1 MFSLRDFVKKGL
13 IKAVGNMADYQ
24 IILNASG
31 WLERGVLT
39 EADLEEI
46 SNAIDEQYPTEETTE
61 TETEE
66 IENPII

>member
-1 MFSLRDFVKKGL
+1 MMFSLRDFVKKGL

-39 EADLEEI
+39 ETDLEEI
-46 SNAIDEQYPTEETTE
+46 SNAIDEQYATEETTE
-61 TETEE
+61 TIETEE
-66 IENPII
+66 ETA